1 MVAKFK
7 KRKKEG
13 FSESVFFSILVG
25 VLISAAVGFLIFENI
40 KVNQKRTKLNSQ
52 IEILR
57 RESQELERKNNL
69 LKAGISQ
76 GEDKEYIERIAR
88 EELNYQ
94 KKGETTVGY
103 ILPEGTNSL
112 DNEGEKEEKGF
123 WKNLWQKIFGK

>member
-1 MVAKFK
+1 MVTKFK
-7 KRKKEG
+7 KRRKED

-25 VLISAAVGFLIFENI
+25 ILISAAVGFLIFENI

-57 RESQELERKNNL
+57 REFQELERKNNL

-76 GEDKEYIERIAR
+76 GEDEEYIEKIAR

-94 KKGETTVGY
+94 KEGETTVGY
-103 ILPEGTNSL
+103 ILPGETNSL
-112 DNEGEKEEKGF
+112 DNEEKKEEKGF